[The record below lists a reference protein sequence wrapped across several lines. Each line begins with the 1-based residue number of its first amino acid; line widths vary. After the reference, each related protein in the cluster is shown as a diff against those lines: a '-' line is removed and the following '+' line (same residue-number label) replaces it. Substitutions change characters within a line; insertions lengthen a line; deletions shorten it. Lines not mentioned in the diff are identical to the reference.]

1 MKRIFWLAALM
12 ALSPPAHAGSSIS
25 FSVGGH
31 RIHIEASRHCRST
44 SCASVSVSGIYD
56 SRRKR
61 DRFDDDDARA
71 CKTRFPGAANDCAA
85 GAAREQS
92 AGADRRRLR
101 AACRLQ
107 AGRGRDANR
116 RRAAATATRFN
127 RSRSRCAPPP
137 PVQQAAIPVPPPP
150 PPVAAPQVSRVSHE
164 VEQEVADTPVGDWQ
178 TEGKGAVR
186 IARCGNALCG
196 YVLNSS
202 SDDRGEAVLINMKPK
217 DDTQWTG
224 NVYSHDSGDTFYGT
238 MKLKTPNT
246 LRVEACALGRFY
258 CSGNN
263 WSRISAKAESLMTS
277 RQVAGRTAVVK
288 RVGRLRFPICNRS
301 GLNGLSIATDR

>member
-1 MKRIFWLAALM
+1 MKRIFLLAGLM
-12 ALSPPAHAGSSIS
+12 ALSAPAHAGSSIS
-25 FSVGGH
+25 FTVGGH
-31 RIHIEASRHCRST
+31 RIHIEASPHCRST
-44 SCASVSVSGIYD
+44 SCASVSVSGLYA

-61 DRFDDDDARA
+61 DRFDDDDAQPA
-71 CKTRFPGAANDCAA
+71 KPVSPAPQIISPPAPTVVVSTPPAVYQPAAVVT
-85 GAAREQS
+85 QM
-92 AGADRRRLR
+92 
-101 AACRLQ
+101 
-107 AGRGRDANR
+107 
-116 RRAAATATRFN
+116 AAAPL
-127 RSRSRCAPPP
+127 PPP
-137 PVQQAAIPVPPPP
+137 PRVQQAAIPLPPPPLVQQVAIPVPPPP
-150 PPVAAPQVSRVSHE
+150 PAPVVAPQVSRVSHQ

-186 IARCGNALCG
+186 ITRCGSALCG

-224 NVYSHDSGDTFYGT
+224 NVYSHDSGDAFYGT
-238 MKLKTPNT
+238 MKLKAPNT

-277 RQVAGRTAVVK
+277 RQTTIE
-288 RVGRLRFPICNRS
+288 PRS
-301 GLNGLSIATDR
+301 